1 MFNPK
6 FSLES
11 AYSTGAKSVLNH
23 FMFFVVSMFAGVAA
37 CALYLGMLGIIAM
50 NVGAMRYH
58 VLALINMFKHVLSMP
73 TGPLHYAGTTV
84 QESIRSYVSPD
95 VASQILGRDVISIDI
110 SGYDIAYLASWL
122 IPTALVLKLMLDVIF
137 IGWAKVA
144 LDASSKKEI
153 NHRYM
158 YEFYYL
164 APRVFVA
171 NLVVGLAAMA
181 GAMLFLLPGVFLY
194 ERLRFAKYFIIDKNL
209 SIVKSLQA
217 SWALTEGSVLH
228 LFGFT
233 LISTLINSLS
243 NVLVLGAI
251 FTVPLTNQAE
261 ANVYIQMKK

>member
-11 AYSTGAKSVLNH
+11 AYSTGAKSVMNN
-23 FMFFVVSMFAGVAA
+23 FMFFVLSIFAGVAA
-37 CALYLGMLGIIAM
+37 CALYLGALGIIAM

-58 VLALINMFKHVLSMP
+58 VLALVNMFKHVLSMS

-110 SGYDIAYLASWL
+110 SGADIAALASWL
-122 IPTALVLKLMLDVIF
+122 IPTALVLKFVLDIIS
-137 IGWAKVA
+137 IGWTKVA
-144 LDASSKKEI
+144 LDASSKKEVT
-153 NHRYM
+153 HRYM

-171 NLVVGLAAMA
+171 NLIVGLAAMA
-181 GAMLFLLPGVFLY
+181 GAMLFLVPGVFLY

-209 SIVKSLQA
+209 SIVQSLQA

-233 LISTLINSLS
+233 LMSTLISSIS
-243 NVLVLGAI
+243 NVLALGAI
-251 FTVPLTNQAE
+251 FTIPLASQTE
-261 ANVYIQMKK
+261 ANVYLQMKK